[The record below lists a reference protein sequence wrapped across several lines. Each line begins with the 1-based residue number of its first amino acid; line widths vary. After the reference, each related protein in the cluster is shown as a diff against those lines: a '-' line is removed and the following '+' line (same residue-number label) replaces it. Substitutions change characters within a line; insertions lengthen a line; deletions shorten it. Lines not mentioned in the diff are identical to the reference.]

1 MKLII
6 TECSVIFF
14 RSWHEQTQSSDLR
27 LSEPALASSW
37 PASILRGPH
46 PDAET
51 GRAASLVRSGWGQLV
66 SAQRTAFWQVTIALL
81 SLSSSLPLSLVCFKS
96 WCPQWPM
103 GYESLQLEGVYCS
116 IVWICVCKWL
126 QSTFNSRLMGPTT
139 TFYAPEPSPSSSITS
154 AGGHMKTS
162 HSRTTFTGKTTSCAS
177 EG

>member
-1 MKLII
+1 MNYNWEL
-6 TECSVIFF
+6 CSVIFF

-103 GYESLQLEGVYCS
+103 GYESLQLEGVYCMNMS
-116 IVWICVCKWL
+116 LYMASVYVQFLVDGANYHVLRTGAFPFIKYHI
-126 QSTFNSRLMGPTT
+126 SRRPHEDLSLEDN
-139 TFYAPEPSPSSSITS
+139 FY
-154 AGGHMKTS
+154 
-162 HSRTTFTGKTTSCAS
+162 R
-177 EG
+177 